1 MLRYRCLF
9 LAIIEGDIK
18 VGALIIGK
26 IIISLIEHILW
37 TLSEEAVLIPI
48 DSIDR
53 SEEISWLAQMP
64 AAGMRKN
71 TLFFLLLVLLR
82 VN

>member
-1 MLRYRCLF
+1 VLRYRCLF

-18 VGALIIGK
+18 VGALIIGQ
-26 IIISLIEHILW
+26 ILISLIVSILW
-37 TLSEEAVLIPI
+37 TLSEEAFLI
-48 DSIDR
+48 SIYSVDR

-64 AAGMRKN
+64 AARMRKK
-71 TLFFLLLVLLR
+71 TLFFLFLVLLR

>member
-1 MLRYRCLF
+1 VLRYRCLF

-18 VGALIIGK
+18 VGTLIIGK
-26 IIISLIEHILW
+26 IIISLIEPILW
-37 TLSEEAVLIPI
+37 TLSEETVII
-48 DSIDR
+48 RINSVDR
-53 SEEISWLAQMP
+53 PKEISWLAQMP
-64 AAGMRKN
+64 AAGMRKK